1 MHKMRRHSEGNGG
14 TRRLKRRILILT
26 ASIGAGHIKAA
37 EAVAK
42 ELRRLEP
49 EAEIQMIDFMS
60 RKVSLIHWLM
70 KEIYLKMLAFVPNL
84 YDVFYKIAGGK
95 SSGCLVRH
103 AFALVMVPVMRRLVR
118 RCRPDIVVCTHPFPE
133 GAAAALR
140 QRFGA
145 EFQLSVVMT
154 DYSLHSIWLYP
165 DVDQYFLAIPP
176 MRDGMLARGF
186 DASRLYVT
194 GIPVDTDLADLPSR
208 KAVRAELHLPQNQP
222 VILLMGGGLGLGGIE
237 PMLKDLETIS
247 QPLTFLVVA
256 GKNERLLARVRA
268 YARHSKHH
276 IKAFGYTDRVHALMR
291 ASDILV
297 TKPGALTM
305 SEAFALG
312 LPMLLHDPI
321 PGPETENAIYATR
334 HRAALWLHP
343 GERLAPVAC
352 ELLKEQRLSA
362 MSGAAKMLA
371 RPLAARDAAAE
382 ILRGCGGNPAGE

>member
-1 MHKMRRHSEGNGG
+1 MN
-14 TRRLKRRILILT
+14 RRILILT

-37 EAVAK
+37 EAVEK
-42 ELRRLEP
+42 ELRKMDSD
-49 EAEIQMIDFMS
+49 AVIQRIDFMS
-60 RKVSLIHWLM
+60 RKVSWIHWLM

-84 YDVFYKIAGGK
+84 YDVFYRIAGGK

-103 AFALVMVPVMRRLVR
+103 AFALVMVPVMWRLVR
-118 RCRPDIVVCTHPFPE
+118 RYRPDIVVCTHPFPE
-133 GAAAALR
+133 GAAASLR
-140 QRFGA
+140 RRGRGD
-145 EFQLSVVMT
+145 FQLSVVMT

-165 DVDQYFLAIPP
+165 DVDQYFLAIPQ

-186 DASRLYVT
+186 DASKLFVT
-194 GIPVDTDLADLPSR
+194 GIPVDTGLVNLASR
-208 KAVRAELHLPQNQP
+208 EMVRDELHLPQNQP

-256 GKNERLLARVRA
+256 GKNERLLARARA
-268 YARHSKHH
+268 YAQHSKHH
-276 IKAFGYTDRVHALMR
+276 LIVFGYTDRVHELMR
-291 ASDILV
+291 ASDMLV

-334 HRAALWLHP
+334 RHAALWLHP

-352 ELLKEQRLSA
+352 ELLKEQRLAA
-362 MSGAAKMLA
+362 MGGAAKRLA
-371 RPLAARDAAAE
+371 RPYAARDAAAV
-382 ILRGCGGNPAGE
+382 ILWGHSGIQTGRQDAPALRSPR